1 MLNHKTIFK
10 QKSKIL
16 LIILSIFGLAF
27 SYSCS
32 CRSGGDPTRVSGG
45 AASGNYLLIVNSAGN
60 DYNQMATISFANATA
75 TLKTVSDADGGN
87 SGLTESD
94 FVYDG
99 KNLSL
104 KAGAT
109 EKFDAETLK
118 KVTTTRQTVVATFS
132 LTANSGNVD
141 LDATEKTVEIEVVKA
156 TKMED
161 TTASSTVANAIR
173 TGGDIQIGHF
183 NFNTARINQDAGYE
197 ENSGK
202 GKLFNAHTS
211 TVDDDLMPLSS
222 FKNAVLKNIYTESK
236 IEKAYFDGA
245 PAEMGNTMIS
255 LKLKIVFKPE
265 YEYTSSSGSSEYEYT
280 LDAVAQS
287 TEGDKKG
294 DWNLQG

>member
-1 MLNHKTIFK
+1 MLNLKTIFK

-16 LIILSIFGLAF
+16 LTIICIFGLAF

-32 CRSGGDPTRVSGG
+32 CRSGGDPTRVNGG
-45 AASGNYLLIVNSAGN
+45 EASGNYLLIVNSDGN
-60 DYNQMATISFANATA
+60 DYKQMATISFANATA
-75 TLKTVSDADGGN
+75 TLKTVSDADGGS

-132 LTANSGNVD
+132 LTANSSNVD
-141 LDATEKTVEIEVVKA
+141 LDATEKTVKIEVVKA
-156 TKMED
+156 TKMEE
-161 TTASSTVANAIR
+161 TTASSTVARAIKSKDYQM
-173 TGGDIQIGHF
+173 GNF
-183 NFNTARINQDAGYE
+183 NFNLARLNDDSGYE

-202 GKLFNAHTS
+202 GKTQNSHTS
-211 TVDDDLMPLSS
+211 TVDGDLMPLSS
-222 FKNAVLKNIYTESK
+222 FKAAILKNIYTESK
-236 IEKAYFDGA
+236 VEKAYFDGA

-265 YEYTSSSGSSEYEYT
+265 IEYTSSSGSSEYEYT